1 MIPITLPLIENIS
14 VKTVQGKLVNGGD
27 ACAADGDGGISDWQR
42 SRLQLWN
49 YFNSKYIFFNSK
61 CIYSDDTSRPEYILK
76 LRLLR

>member
-1 MIPITLPLIENIS
+1 MIPFTLPLIENIS

-49 YFNSKYIFFNSK
+49 YFNSKYIS
-61 CIYSDDTSRPEYILK
+61 
-76 LRLLR
+76 